1 MKNIILEVIDQ
12 MLLTKRSPSQIL
24 MPLTFSQKLIE
35 NLVETINL
43 YGMSV
48 NKFRRTLRLIL
59 FENFFSNHF
68 YFVHEIAISSSGD
81 FKSSKLKVRC
91 Y

>member
-59 FENFFSNHF
+59 VENFFANHF

-81 FKSSKLKVRC
+81 FKSSKFNS
-91 Y
+91 